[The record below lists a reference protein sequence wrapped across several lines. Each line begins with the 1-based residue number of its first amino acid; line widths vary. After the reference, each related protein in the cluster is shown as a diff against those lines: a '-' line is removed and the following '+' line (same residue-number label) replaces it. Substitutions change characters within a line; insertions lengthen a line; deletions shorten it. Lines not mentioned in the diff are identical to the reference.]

1 MLKSVKFCRSLPV
14 QGVYRME
21 KTKRR
26 RSRRR
31 SWGWLKT
38 GLLLAVLGIA
48 LWKLAP
54 DFIEVIPPQA
64 VEENPSLSGDPEA
77 LQAAGDTP
85 SLSGYPEALQALWE
99 KNEDA
104 RPFVEG
110 YFENKDKD
118 FTIDLSRE
126 AEADAVPL
134 LMQWDER
141 WGYTAY
147 SGGLLGCTGC
157 GPTCLSMAAVYL
169 TGNPDYSPKYVA
181 QYATEQ
187 GYAVAGSGSAWAL
200 ISEGA
205 ADFGLE
211 AQELSLDEGRMAGVL
226 AQGGVVI
233 CVLGP
238 GDFTDSGHFIVLT
251 GYEDGAFS
259 VNDPNSYVNS
269 SKTWTYDQL
278 KGQIKNLWGLWAA

>member
-1 MLKSVKFCRSLPV
+1 
-14 QGVYRME
+14 ME

-54 DFIEVIPPQA
+54 DFIEVIPPRA
-64 VEENPSLSGDPEA
+64 AEENSSLSGNPES

-126 AEADAVPL
+126 AEADTVPL

-157 GPTCLSMAAVYL
+157 GPTCLSMAALYL

-226 AQGGVVI
+226 AQGGLVI

>member
-1 MLKSVKFCRSLPV
+1 M
-14 QGVYRME
+14 QETIGN
-21 KTKRR
+21 KRR
-26 RSRRR
+26 RRHRTVYRRLR
-31 SWGWLKT
+31 T

-54 DFIEVIPPQA
+54 DFIEIQPPQPA
-64 VEENPSLSGDPEA
+64 EESPSLSA
-77 LQAAGDTP
+77 
-85 SLSGYPEALQALWE
+85 YPESLQSLWE

-110 YFENKDKD
+110 YFENKDKS
-118 FTIDLSRE
+118 FEIDLSQE
-126 AEADAVPL
+126 TQSDTVPL
-134 LMQWDER
+134 LMQWDQR
-141 WGYTAY
+141 WGYETY

-157 GPTCLSMAAVYL
+157 GPTCLSMAALYL
-169 TGNPDYSPKYVA
+169 TGNSDYSPKYVA

-200 ISEGA
+200 ISEGS

-211 AQELSLDEGRMAGVL
+211 AQELTLDESRMADVL
-226 AQGGVVI
+226 NQSGLIV

-251 GYEDGAFS
+251 GYKDGAFT

-278 KGQIKNLWGLWAA
+278 SGQIKNLWGLWAA